1 MERPIALAKASPQ
14 TKAKTIAW
22 ITTAFNGG
30 GTNPLPS
37 LREAINMQ
45 PATIWLLTDGQFNI
59 QPVVEFLKKKN
70 QGTIVN
76 TIALGDPASLNGLQ
90 RIANLS
96 GGKNIFHP

>member
-1 MERPIALAKASPQ
+1 VI
-14 TKAKTIAW
+14 
-22 ITTAFNGG
+22 
-30 GTNPLPS
+30 
-37 LREAINMQ
+37 
-45 PATIWLLTDGQFNI
+45 
-59 QPVVEFLKKKN
+59 EFLKKKN